1 MTRPAAISAVDIHL
15 RFGTNRAVDGAS
27 LTVAP
32 GSLVA
37 LLGPSGSGKTTM
49 LRVIAGFETPDAGT
63 VAVGGRVVTG
73 PGVWLEP
80 EARRIGMVF
89 QEGALFPHLTVA
101 GNVGFGDAD
110 SARVARCLELVG
122 LADRAKSY
130 PHELSGGERQR
141 VALARAL
148 APEPDVVLLD
158 EPFAS
163 LDAGLRLA
171 LREEVARIL
180 GEAGA
185 SALLVTHDQEEALSL
200 ADAVVVMRAGR
211 VEQSGSPEDLYRRPA
226 SRWIAEFLGDAEVL
240 PAVVGNGVATCELGR
255 FPATSEDGRVSVV
268 VRPESIVLAE
278 ARPGIDSGVAA
289 RIVGRW
295 FYGHDQVVELELA
308 SGRRVRSRGPGGTSW
323 RVDEMVRVEVCGSVT
338 TVEPGAA
345 DEDAA

>member
-1 MTRPAAISAVDIHL
+1 MTRPAAISAVDIRL

-37 LLGPSGSGKTTM
+37 LLGPSGSGKTSM
-49 LRVIAGFETPDAGT
+49 LRVIAGFEKPDAGT
-63 VAVGGRVVTG
+63 VAIGGRVVTG

-110 SARVARCLELVG
+110 AARVARCLELVG
-122 LADRAKSY
+122 LTDRAKSY

-148 APEPDVVLLD
+148 APEPDVVMLD

-211 VEQSGSPEDLYRRPA
+211 VEQSGSPEDLYRRPV

-278 ARPGIDSGVAA
+278 ARPGIDSGVPA

-308 SGRRVRSRGPGGTSW
+308 SGRRVRSRGPGGTAW
-323 RVDEMVRVEVCGSVT
+323 RVDEMVRVEVSGSVT
-338 TVEPGAA
+338 TVEPGAV